1 MNKVKA
7 DVDFSFDIVPASW
20 PVCFVPGCPMAE
32 TCLNHLVGLHIP
44 GGRTW
49 GPAIYPTA
57 LHDGHCGQYKRI
69 RKIHA
74 AWGFDTLFVDVK
86 QRDAS
91 PLRSAI
97 KDYLGGNG
105 TYYRYHNGERLLTP
119 EQQDHILGLFRQR
132 GYTDN
137 LRFDSYRDVYDFS

>member
-1 MNKVKA
+1 M
-7 DVDFSFDIVPASW
+7 P
-20 PVCFVPGCPMAE
+20 
-32 TCLNHLVGLHIP
+32 
-44 GGRTW
+44 
-49 GPAIYPTA
+49 
-57 LHDGHCGQYKRI
+57 
-69 RKIHA
+69 HA

-137 LRFDSYRDVYDFS
+137 LRFDGYRDVYDFS